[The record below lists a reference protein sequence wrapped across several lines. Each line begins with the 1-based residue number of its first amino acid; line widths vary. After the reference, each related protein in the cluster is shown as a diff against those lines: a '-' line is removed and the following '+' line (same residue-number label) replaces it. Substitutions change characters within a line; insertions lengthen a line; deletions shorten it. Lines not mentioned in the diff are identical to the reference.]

1 MTLRDGIR
9 ALRMFARSHRLY
21 RDTLRDGAR
30 AWRLLFSSSAVRFRA
45 RSGAEVSVPSIYWT
59 MLPTVC
65 RLLRDGATPA
75 WEGEMLKVAY
85 GELVLYAPPL
95 DKSIGWTL
103 REIFIDDAYGVSGL
117 DLTGQT
123 VLDVGAYIGDS
134 TVAFALRG
142 ARVHAFEPVPLL
154 QAYLSKNVAANGL
167 SERVT
172 VHGVGLSDRDEVL
185 SVAVNLAGLAGATV
199 QPVDRRPRTRAD
211 LRVQELKMVDA
222 NDYLARQGIVSADIV
237 KLDCEGCEY
246 RLLRD
251 GALIES
257 LRPRRLMM
265 EYHRGGAPLYE
276 TLLRH
281 GYRVNWPQRDGPM
294 GYMDAI
300 RETAT

>member
-21 RDTLRDGAR
+21 RETLQDAGH
-30 AWRLLFSSSAVRFRA
+30 AWRLLVSSSAVRFRA
-45 RSGAEVSVPSIYWT
+45 RSGAELSIPAKYWT
-59 MLPTVC
+59 MLPTAC
-65 RLLRDGATPA
+65 RLLKDGATPA
-75 WEGEMLKVAY
+75 WEGGMLKVAY
-85 GELVLYAPPL
+85 RDVVLYAPPL
-95 DKSIGWTL
+95 DKSIGSTL
-103 REIFIDDAYGVSGL
+103 REIFIDDAYGVAGA
-117 DLTGQT
+117 DLTGQI

-134 TVAFALRG
+134 TVAFAARG

-154 QAYLSKNVAANGL
+154 QVYLRKNVAANGL

-185 SVAVNLAGLAGATV
+185 AVAVNVAGLAGATV
-199 QPVDRRPRTRAD
+199 QPVDRQARARAD
-211 LRVQELKMVDA
+211 LCVQELKMVDA
-222 NDYLARQGIVSADIV
+222 ADYLARQGIASADLV

-265 EYHRGGAPLYE
+265 EYHQGGAPLYE
-276 TLLRH
+276 MLVRH

-294 GYMDAI
+294 GYLDAT
-300 RETAT
+300 REAAA